1 VLTLLI
7 DGWPKIE
14 WSQNLVWLIL
24 YSALPGTALAFWAS
38 AVAAQNLPAVTTSL
52 GLLAAPVIGIAASA
66 IALGEVPTLSLGIA
80 VVLIVAGIAL
90 GTISPAQPGARQR
103 N

>member
-1 VLTLLI
+1 M
-7 DGWPKIE
+7 
-14 WSQNLVWLIL
+14 
-24 YSALPGTALAFWAS
+24 
-38 AVAAQNLPAVTTSL
+38 
-52 GLLAAPVIGIAASA
+52 AAPVIGIAASA

-90 GTISPAQPGARQR
+90 GTISPAQPGERPG